1 MQSRHEPLGIY
12 GEGLDVAIAQL
23 PDALRAE
30 LLEHAR
36 MIAWLDDLEIDRGG
50 ARKLQ
55 GDKPGRSVSELYFA
69 DRFLS
74 DERRVFSAENANEG
88 ILHVLFHLVLF
99 LHPQG
104 PRLLGIDNIETALN
118 PHLLRH
124 LVKAL
129 AGIAAAHDRQ
139 ALVTTHNP
147 AALDGL
153 NLHDDEQRLFIV
165 SRDDDGHTQARR
177 VKVKPEHVVNGAKL
191 KLSELWMRGLL
202 GGIPT
207 HF

>member
-1 MQSRHEPLGIY
+1 MA
-12 GEGLDVAIAQL
+12 LD
-23 PDALRAE
+23 
-30 LLEHAR
+30 
-36 MIAWLDDLEIDRGG
+36 
-50 ARKLQ
+50 
-55 GDKPGRSVSELYFA
+55 
-69 DRFLS
+69 

-88 ILHVLFHLVLF
+88 ILHVLFLRVLF

-104 PRLLGIDNIETALN
+104 PRLMGIDHLETALN

-139 ALVTTHNP
+139 ALVTTPNP
-147 AALDGL
+147 AALAGL
-153 NLHDDEQRLFIV
+153 TLHDDAQRLFIV

-177 VKVKPEHVVNGAKL
+177 VTVKPEHAVNGAKL